1 MGQKNYFSTIYKIK
15 IQKQFAYIEFR
26 DSETAKSAVSSFDG
40 AEFGAKTI
48 SVKISNPSAKKV
60 DIISQNNETKPKKP
74 LSNSDFKN
82 MLLNK

>member
-1 MGQKNYFSTIYKIK
+1 M
-15 IQKQFAYIEFR
+15 
-26 DSETAKSAVSSFDG
+26 SSFDG

-60 DIISQNNETKPKKP
+60 DIKSQNNETKPKKP